1 MLRPVRRPSLPEV
14 LAGSLVAT
22 VLLGAS
28 GTAWMYR
35 RARASEARLTE
46 LTLRFNVAQR
56 EAQEELR
63 GRLANQATGIARV
76 PGIGISAL
84 APALRTLQLAHRDG
98 VRPYWGAR
106 HALHQGL
113 LDVMRSVP
121 IDNHRAPITDFA
133 RSPDGHRVVTASLD
147 RTARLWDLTTG
158 VTVAIL
164 GDHRTG
170 VTAVRYTDDGARI
183 VTTSADGRERV
194 WDATTGA
201 SLHTPAPPASTPIV
215 PAGAW
220 SARAPTAVR
229 ASRDGR
235 RVVVLAAGEATLWD
249 ADTAAPRATLTGHDG
264 AITDVDLTDDGARA
278 LTTGADATARVWDF
292 TTGASLQTLSGH
304 RAEVLRGRFSRD
316 GRAVITVG
324 ADRAARVWPLGGTA
338 LVYALAHPAGAA
350 LRAIR
355 FSPDSRRLLTVSDPS
370 VVWETDTG
378 RLVATLGGGAHVDD
392 ATFSSDGSLVLTRG
406 AGGVSVLRADGS
418 GEVARIPG
426 EVRDAALSDDHQRVL
441 TVGADRVVRLYNT
454 VGGRLV
460 AALGGA
466 AGEVSGARFLGAT
479 GLVVVAR
486 TVGDPGLWRTSD
498 GALER
503 TLEGHRGVIRAVAA
517 TGDGRYLATLGDEGA
532 RLWNTASGLRFGSID
547 EHPGGVTK
555 AYFSRDGA
563 TLVTVGAEG
572 SARVWVVETV
582 ERLALIQPEDQQVAD
597 ARINDEGDRVV
608 ILTRWGVAQVWNRRR
623 LQLAQPLGENGR
635 RVDAVAFAP
644 DGRSILTL
652 NPDRAVRLFDSSMGQ
667 PIATLENHPRPVTD
681 ARYSPDGRR
690 LATVSADGT
699 VRVWSVD
706 EAEWVS
712 LACAYL
718 PGRRGWLI
726 DRPLNDYCATRRGA
740 MGLRPP

>member
-1 MLRPVRRPSLPEV
+1 
-14 LAGSLVAT
+14 
-22 VLLGAS
+22 
-28 GTAWMYR
+28 MYR
-35 RARASEARLTE
+35 RARASEARLND
-46 LTLRFNVAQR
+46 LTQRFNLTQR

-63 GRLANQATGIARV
+63 GRLVGQATSLARV
-76 PGIGISAL
+76 PGAGLSAL
-84 APALRTLQLAHRDG
+84 APALRSLQLAQRDG
-98 VRPYWGAR
+98 VRPYAGAR
-106 HALHQGL
+106 YALHRAL
-113 LDVMRSVP
+113 VDVTRSLSLDH
-121 IDNHRAPITDFA
+121 HRAPLTDFA
-133 RSPDGHRVVTASLD
+133 LSPDGHRVVTASLD

-158 VTVAIL
+158 VTVAVL
-164 GDHRTG
+164 DGHRTG

-183 VTTSADGRERV
+183 VTTSADGRARV
-194 WDATTGA
+194 WDASTGA
-201 SLHTPAPPASTPIV
+201 SLNTPAPPAATPVV

-249 ADTAAPRATLTGHDG
+249 ADAAAPRATLTGHDG
-264 AITDVDLTDDGARA
+264 AITDIDLTDDGARA

-292 TTGASLQTLSGH
+292 ATGTSLQTLSGH

-316 GRAVITVG
+316 GRAVITLG
-324 ADRAARVWPLGGTA
+324 GDRAARVWPLGGTA

-350 LRAIR
+350 LRAAR
-355 FSPDSRRLLTVSDPS
+355 FSPDSQRLLTVSDPS

-378 RLVATLGGGAHVDD
+378 RLVATLSGAHVDD

-406 AGGVSVLRADGS
+406 ADGVSVLRADGS

-426 EVRDAALSDDHQRVL
+426 EARDAALSDDHQRVL
-441 TVGADRVVRLYNT
+441 TVGADRVVRLYHAA
-454 VGGRLV
+454 GGGLI

-466 AGEVSGARFLGAT
+466 EGEVSGARFLGAT

-503 TLEGHRGVIRAVAA
+503 TLEGHRGVIRAVTA
-517 TGDGRYLATLGDEGA
+517 TVDGRYLATLGDEGA
-532 RLWNTASGLRFGSID
+532 RLWNAASGLRFGSID

-572 SARVWVVETV
+572 SARVWAVETV
-582 ERLALIQPEDQQVAD
+582 ERLALIQPEDQHVID
-597 ARINDEGDRVV
+597 ARPNDEGDRVAV
-608 ILTRWGVAQVWNRRR
+608 LTRWGVALLWNRRR
-623 LQLAQPLGENGR
+623 GPLAQPFGENGR
-635 RVDAVAFAP
+635 RIDAVAFAP
-644 DGRSILTL
+644 DGRSLLTRS
-652 NPDRAVRLFDSSMGQ
+652 PDRAVRLFDAFTGQ
-667 PIATLENHPRPVTD
+667 SIATLDPSPRPVTD
-681 ARYSPDGRR
+681 ARHSPDGRR
-690 LATVSADGT
+690 LATVSADGM

-718 PGRRGWLI
+718 PGRRGWAL

-740 MGLRPP
+740 MGLRPVGP